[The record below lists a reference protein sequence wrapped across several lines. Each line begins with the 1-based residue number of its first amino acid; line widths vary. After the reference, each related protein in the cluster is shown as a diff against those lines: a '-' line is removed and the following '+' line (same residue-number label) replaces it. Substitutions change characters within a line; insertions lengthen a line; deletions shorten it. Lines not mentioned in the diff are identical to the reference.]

1 MSCTE
6 CLHYFDLF
14 LDLAPDTGLFV
25 GRNFLTCRR
34 KFLTDIKINLD
45 YFSLIYKINRA
56 AKWLC

>member
-14 LDLAPDTGLFV
+14 LDLAPDAGLFV
-25 GRNFLTCRR
+25 GRNFVTCRR

-56 AKWLC
+56 AK